1 MDVDIYLHQMAY
13 SFMRNPKIYTALE
26 DTGKIA
32 GGALGRVIEQA
43 MDELEYGMGED
54 VYANALY
61 IIEKEYNCS
70 RIRTLHKFIIGI
82 EKRGGRYK
90 NALRVLLDDSDRWIK
105 GIYRQEL
112 EIKNV
117 KRDTTIGVIIS
128 IVLSGLTIFMSA
140 MLNRYK
146 SGQGNIVDDW
156 LYQGTAVI
164 FLVLC
169 ILFYAFTNK
178 HYGYEILNDKDIDTN
193 SRKYYKL
200 VFKTNVWNII
210 EKIIPVITVLGIL
223 AGLAFINGF
232 YFIFVYLVMAMAV
245 MVIYP
250 LINKKSAMKKLTNNL
265 RQAFS
270 DWLRNVALNLE
281 NMPLIAAIEDTYDES
296 PYIIKNSLDTF
307 IRDIEADPSDIK
319 PYYEFL
325 SEYGQTDIMSTVRTL
340 YSVSELP
347 DNQVDETINSLIQ
360 RNNELI
366 NKQSEIAYKDR
377 ISLFKFMEY
386 IPVFLMALKMSVD
399 MMLVITLYL

>member
-1 MDVDIYLHQMAY
+1 M
-13 SFMRNPKIYTALE
+13 
-26 DTGKIA
+26 
-32 GGALGRVIEQA
+32 
-43 MDELEYGMGED
+43 
-54 VYANALY
+54 
-61 IIEKEYNCS
+61 C
-70 RIRTLHKFIIGI
+70 IR
-82 EKRGGRYK
+82 
-90 NALRVLLDDSDRWIK
+90 DR
-105 GIYRQEL
+105 
-112 EIKNV
+112 
-117 KRDTTIGVIIS
+117 
-128 IVLSGLTIFMSA
+128 
-140 MLNRYK
+140 
-146 SGQGNIVDDW
+146 
-156 LYQGTAVI
+156 
-164 FLVLC
+164 
-169 ILFYAFTNK
+169 
-178 HYGYEILNDKDIDTN
+178 
-193 SRKYYKL
+193 
-200 VFKTNVWNII
+200 NII